1 MTKRSLAVIAVAAL
15 IYPGA
20 AMAQTDLLDN
30 ALDFLNANKDDAPT
44 GASSLLGNQEIA
56 DGLREAL
63 RVGTS
68 RVVSA
73 IGQTDGF
80 NADPEIHI
88 PLPNYMRDVQSALEL
103 IGAGDMGKDLELKLN
118 RAAEAAV
125 PEARELFVNAI
136 TQMTLEDV
144 KAIYD
149 GPDDAATRFFQRTM
163 TPDLQQRMRPIVT
176 AAMSEVGAVR
186 SYDAMMSSYAN
197 IPLMP
202 DVKGELSD
210 YAVGKT
216 MDGLFY
222 KLAIEEAAIRQ
233 DPAKRTTALLQKV
246 FGS

>member
-1 MTKRSLAVIAVAAL
+1 MNKKSLTAIALAAMMLPAAAL
-15 IYPGA
+15 
-20 AMAQTDLLDN
+20 AQTDLLDN
-30 ALDFLNANKDDAPT
+30 ALDMLRGGDDDSSA
-44 GASSLLGNQEIA
+44 GVGSLLGNQEIA

-63 RVGTS
+63 QVGTD
-68 RVVSA
+68 RVVTA
-73 IGQTDGF
+73 IGRTDGF

-88 PLPNYMRDVQSALEL
+88 PLPNYMQDVQSALEL

-125 PEARELFVNAI
+125 PEARELFVDAI

-144 KAIYD
+144 KAIYN

-163 TPDLQQRMRPIVT
+163 TPGLQERMRPIVT
-176 AAMSEVGAVR
+176 AAMSEVGAVQ

>member
-1 MTKRSLAVIAVAAL
+1 MPASTL
-15 IYPGA
+15 
-20 AMAQTDLLDN
+20 AQTDLLDD
-30 ALDFLNANKDDAPT
+30 ALGVLRSIEEDAPSA
-44 GASSLLGNQEIA
+44 GGGLLGNQDIA

-63 RVGTS
+63 RVGTE

-73 IGQTDGF
+73 IGRADGF

-88 PLPNYMRDVQSALEL
+88 PLPNYLRDVQSALDL
-103 IGAGDMGKDLELKLN
+103 IGAGSMGRDLELKLN

-125 PEARELFVNAI
+125 PEAQALFVDAI
-136 TQMTLEDV
+136 AQMTLDDV

-163 TPDLQQRMRPIVT
+163 TPGLQERMRPIVT
-176 AAMSEVGAVR
+176 AAMSEVGAVKA
-186 SYDAMMSSYAN
+186 YDTMMSSYAN

-246 FGS
+246 FGT

>member
-1 MTKRSLAVIAVAAL
+1 MKLICAGLVTVAIAWPNLAAAQ
-15 IYPGA
+15 I
-20 AMAQTDLLDN
+20 DILDD
-30 ALDFLNANKDDAPT
+30 ALDILKSTEESTPS
-44 GASSLLGNQEIA
+44 GAGSLLGNQEIA

-63 RVGTS
+63 RVGTG
-68 RVVSA
+68 RVVTA
-73 IGQTDGF
+73 IGRADGF

-88 PLPNYMRDVQSALEL
+88 PLPNYLRDVQSALDL
-103 IGAGDMGKDLELKLN
+103 IGAGAMGKDLELKLN

-125 PEARELFVNAI
+125 PEARELFVESI
-136 TQMTLEDV
+136 TQMTLDDV
-144 KAIYD
+144 KAIYN

-163 TPDLQQRMRPIVT
+163 TPGLQERMRPIVNT
-176 AAMSEVGAVR
+176 AMSDVGAVR
-186 SYDAMMSSYAN
+186 SYDTMMSSYDN

-233 DPAKRTTALLQKV
+233 DPAARSTALLQKV
-246 FGS
+246 FGP

>member
-1 MTKRSLAVIAVAAL
+1 MNRFYTLAAAAAL
-15 IYPGA
+15 ATYPVSA
-20 AMAQTDLLDN
+20 FAQIDILDD
-30 ALDFLNANKDDAPT
+30 ALDVLKSTEEGAPS
-44 GASSLLGNQEIA
+44 GAGSLLGNQEIA

-63 RVGTS
+63 RVGTG
-68 RVVSA
+68 RVVTA
-73 IGQTDGF
+73 IGRADGF

-88 PLPNYMRDVQSALEL
+88 PLPNYLRDVQSALEL
-103 IGAGDMGKDLELKLN
+103 VGAGAMGQDLELKLN

-125 PEARELFVNAI
+125 PEARELFVDSIA
-136 TQMTLEDV
+136 QMTLEDV
-144 KAIYD
+144 KSIYD
-149 GPDDAATRFFQRTM
+149 GPDDAATRYFQRTM
-163 TPDLQQRMRPIVT
+163 TPGLQERMRPIVN

-186 SYDAMMSSYAN
+186 SYDAMMSSYDN

-233 DPAKRTTALLQKV
+233 DPAARTTALLQKV
-246 FGS
+246 FGP